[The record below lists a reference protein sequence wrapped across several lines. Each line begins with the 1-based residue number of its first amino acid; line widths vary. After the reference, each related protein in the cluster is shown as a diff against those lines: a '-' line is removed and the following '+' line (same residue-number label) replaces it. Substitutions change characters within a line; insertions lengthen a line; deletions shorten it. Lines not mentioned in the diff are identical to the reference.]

1 MLEKEKL
8 IICAKLLKCKLETQL
23 TNFGQKYYYDFPN
36 LYIEIG
42 EFVITIHIV
51 HTEIENPKYLLISE
65 KSYVYYDRDFIVGT
79 IISKEG
85 NFIITGFCLE
95 DELEFYS
102 KPSPYPNPYS
112 PCYGIPICK
121 LKNITN
127 LTNIIKQKVINTSN
141 NTIK

>member
-1 MLEKEKL
+1 MTTKEKTFEA
-8 IICAKLLKCKLETQL
+8 AKQIKIKLETQL
-23 TNFGQKYYYDFPN
+23 IDFKPRYYYEFPN
-36 LYIEIG
+36 MYIEIG
-42 EFVITIHIV
+42 EFVFIV
-51 HTEIENPKYLLISE
+51 HLICPKPENPKYILINE
-65 KSYVYYDRDFIVGT
+65 KSYVDYDRDFIVGV
-79 IISKEG
+79 IMSKEG

-127 LTNIIKQKVINTSN
+127 LTNIIKQKVINISN
-141 NTIK
+141 KRTQ